1 VPVEIRQ
8 LVIKSKTISEESQN
22 TPFDSDKRGSDPE
35 QNPAEAGLAYHLM
48 GSPDEAR
55 ER

>member
-1 VPVEIRQ
+1 MPVEIRQ
-8 LVIKSKTISEESQN
+8 LVIKSKTIGEESQN
-22 TPFDSDKRGSDPE
+22 PPFDADKPGADAE
-35 QNPAEAGLAYHLM
+35 KKPAEAGLAYHLM